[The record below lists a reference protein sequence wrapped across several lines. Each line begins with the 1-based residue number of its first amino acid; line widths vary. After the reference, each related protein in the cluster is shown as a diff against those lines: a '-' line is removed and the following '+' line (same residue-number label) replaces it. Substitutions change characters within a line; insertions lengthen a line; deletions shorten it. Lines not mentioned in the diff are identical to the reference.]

1 MVCMVRQTVAW
12 LFYHKIRRN
21 PIRVQA
27 GMAAILI
34 EVAPTGRGHT
44 EIRCHQNL
52 VSKSSFQQGMC
63 VHGVHSQGITN
74 HTR

>member
-1 MVCMVRQTVAW
+1 MACMVRQTVAW

-21 PIRVQA
+21 PLEVHPVGKA

-44 EIRCHQNL
+44 EIRCHQ
-52 VSKSSFQQGMC
+52 
-63 VHGVHSQGITN
+63 IW
-74 HTR
+74 